1 MALNLNKVIIAGRL
15 CADPEVK
22 TTQSGLSIVTVRVAV
37 NRRTKSGDHPEAD
50 FFTVTAWRQTA
61 EFIGKYFR
69 KGSAICVVGSLTVR
83 TWEDRDG
90 NRRQSTEIIADEA
103 LFAESKQ
110 DWKIRCC
117 AREQIRHICWNV
129 RRHGKRTH
137 DAHGLPPALVLG
149 RSRQRLPD
157 RDRRD

>member
-22 TTQSGLSIVTVRVAV
+22 TTQSGLSVVTVRVAV
-37 NRRTKSGDHPEAD
+37 NRRTKSGEHPEAD

-90 NRRQSTEIIADEA
+90 NRRQSTEIVADEA

-110 DWKIRCC
+110 DGSQVG
-117 AREQIRHICWNV
+117 AQPAAAPQAPADSQGVNPHYSAVPGTPDGMAFEQI
-129 RRHGKRTH
+129 GE
-137 DAHGLPPALVLG
+137 DDDLPF
-149 RSRQRLPD
+149 
-157 RDRRD
+157 